1 MSTIPPETAD
11 LAREAAAYVRRL
23 SGAFPDLAVRL
34 RVGDYREALARLQE
48 ALEGL
53 QWVTRLAQALGL
65 EEDPRVPVY
74 QAGCAA
80 LLEALENGDYVLVAD
95 LLEAEFGD
103 AVQALADLLAPGA
116 GPAH

>member
-1 MSTIPPETAD
+1 MERAPEYQQVVAD
-11 LAREAAAYVRRL
+11 ALAYLARVRAGLPVLAGALRRAEYRAAL
-23 SGAFPDLAVRL
+23 EQL
-34 RVGDYREALARLQE
+34 RD

-65 EEDPRVPVY
+65 EEDPQVPVY

-80 LLEALENGDYVLVAD
+80 LLEALEDGDYVLVAD

-103 AVQALADLLAPGA
+103 AVAALADLLTPAA